1 MSRAT
6 LGLTLALFKPDL
18 YARQYAAKEVYGLI
32 MREGFYIVHRNVFRM
47 GMNRATLLYEEHR
60 SKFFYT
66 RLVSYISSGQ
76 TEALVLAHPRAIQR
90 WRELMGPTKPTLAQT
105 LAPNSI
111 RSRHGLTDTRNSV
124 HGSGCEAS
132 FQREMAILLPDFNID
147 GWYQHQE
154 PLYRMGSV
162 QFSEQSNTHIL
173 ITPTPCLMQQQKQQE
188 FAF

>member
-1 MSRAT
+1 MSLYTKLHHMIGRSCVIAKAT
-6 LGLTLALFKPDL
+6 DSVIT
-18 YARQYAAKEVYGLI
+18 V
-32 MREGFYIVHRNVFRM
+32 M
-47 GMNRATLLYEEHR
+47 
-60 SKFFYT
+60 S
-66 RLVSYISSGQ
+66 LVIILHCMCKMVCY
-76 TEALVLAHPRAIQR
+76 H
-90 WRELMGPTKPTLAQT
+90 
-105 LAPNSI
+105 
-111 RSRHGLTDTRNSV
+111 
-124 HGSGCEAS
+124 SGCEAS